1 MSLNGTHDMTRKRRT
16 RILIEGDPVLARY
29 ICANIEAR
37 TKISITSE
45 PREVL
50 VMNKVRE
57 TAKNSLFYL
66 GEALLTECKV
76 SIAVEG
82 FRSGS
87 GNSLRGFSLQADATT
102 AATTTAAATAATTAT
117 TIAATTAVATTATT
131 AQGIGLVMSERHE
144 LAYQLAVIDAAFSL
158 PNKLP
163 EHEQWCLM
171 LIEEEDKL
179 LKRAQQGRELLDKTR
194 VEFQSM
200 LTEDD
205 VESLR

>member
-1 MSLNGTHDMTRKRRT
+1 MTRKRRT

-37 TKISITSE
+37 TKVSITSE

-57 TAKNSLFYL
+57 TARNSLFYL

-82 FRSGS
+82 FRSDSGS
-87 GNSLRGFSLQADATT
+87 SLRAYSLRADATTSAATTTAATT
-102 AATTTAAATAATTAT
+102 AATTTAA
-117 TIAATTAVATTATT
+117 TAVIPTTATT
-131 AQGIGLVMSERHE
+131 ASGIGLVMSERHE